1 VTDQLPPGWEN
12 QVPPGPHGQPA
23 YPPSGRQPPA
33 AHPSPGQP
41 PQAGGYPIY
50 GQGGQPPPYQQ
61 YWYGPGYGQPGPA
74 SWSDQ
79 PGPAGWSTA
88 PEPGGVPLRPLA
100 LGDILNGSVTL
111 ARRSPAATF
120 GLAAIVATIF
130 GVGTTVVQDI
140 YDRRIATDEA
150 LLRNGQSLPQQQVTH
165 LVGSF
170 YLTLLPTLL
179 LLVVLAVVAHAV
191 LTGMLSGPFGKGV
204 FGRTTSLAAA
214 WQAGRF
220 SVVVA
225 ATLLLLV
232 IGIGVLLPL
241 AVAVVVL
248 ALAHLAPVAI
258 LLGILGGI
266 GTAVVEVLLWVR
278 LSLTMPAV
286 VLERIS
292 PVGAIKRSWR
302 LTRGSF
308 WRLFGILLLTLLIVI
323 VAGYVLA
330 LPFAIIGSIV
340 GGGSLNIFAAP
351 VTTPLT
357 TLIIGAVGSIVAAT
371 VTRPIGAGVN
381 VLLYVDLRMR
391 REGLDL
397 ALRDTVQNQALTGD
411 EFALLPALAPGQG
424 TPGAW

>member
-1 VTDQLPPGWEN
+1 MTDQLPPGWEN

-23 YPPSGRQPPA
+23 YPPSGQQPPPG
-33 AHPSPGQP
+33 HPSPGQP
-41 PQAGGYPIY
+41 PQAGGYPRY
-50 GQGGQPPPYQQ
+50 GQAGQPPPYPQ

-74 SWSDQ
+74 S
-79 PGPAGWSTA
+79 WSTA

-100 LGDILNGSVTL
+100 LGDILNGSVIL

-120 GLAAIVATIF
+120 GLAAIVATVF
-130 GVGTTVVQDI
+130 GVGTTVVRDI

-150 LLRNGQSLPQQQVTH
+150 LLRNGQSLPQQQLSH

-179 LLVVLAVVAHAV
+179 LLVVLAAVGHAV
-191 LTGMLSGPFGKGV
+191 LTGMLSGPIGKGV

-214 WQAGRF
+214 WQAGRV
-220 SVVVA
+220 SVVLA

-241 AVAVVVL
+241 VVAIVVL
-248 ALAHLAPVAI
+248 ALAHLAPLAI

-292 PVGAIKRSWR
+292 PVGAVKRSWR

-330 LPFAIIGSIV
+330 LPFAFIGSIV

-351 VTTPLT
+351 VSTPLT

-397 ALRDTVQNQALTGD
+397 AVRDTVQNQALTGD
-411 EFALLPALAPGQG
+411 EFAVLPALAPGQG
-424 TPGAW
+424 APGAW